1 MNRMDRKLDVSVGD
15 LTDRGGEVRGGPRA
29 REGGMVG
36 EGFLDDPAR
45 GQERRWPRVMGN
57 EDPRV

>member
-1 MNRMDRKLDVSVGD
+1 MP
-15 LTDRGGEVRGGPRA
+15 RGRDGR
-29 REGGMVG
+29 